1 MAPPLRQILR
11 SLELRPESSPDRQA
25 YPFSIPALRALERLD
40 FHPEVTFLVGE
51 NGSGKSTLIEAIAI
65 AAGFNPEGG
74 TKSFTGRARPSE
86 SSLSEHVRL
95 VRGAR
100 RERGGFFL
108 RAETMFN
115 VSTEAEDYQ
124 EYGWERLHERSHGEA
139 FLWLLEERFRAGGL
153 FVLDEPEAA
162 LSPQRQLVFL
172 AHLDR
177 LVRGGSQLVIATHSP
192 ILLAYPR
199 ATIYQLE
206 PTGLRRVAYQ
216 DTDHYRV
223 TRGFLMNPERMLRE
237 LLGEAAAPVE
247 GSPEPVEDED
257 SAQPAAPAARPRAAP
272 RTKQSPKRR
281 APRPGPTEG

>member
-1 MAPPLRQILR
+1 MASPLRQILR
-11 SLELRPESSPDRQA
+11 SLELRHDRVPDHDA

-124 EYGWERLHERSHGEA
+124 AYGWERLHERSHGEA
-139 FLWLLEERFRAGGL
+139 FLWVLGERFRAGGL

-237 LLGEAAAPVE
+237 LLGEAATPVE
-247 GSPEPVEDED
+247 GSPEPGEDED
-257 SAQPAAPAARPRAAP
+257 AEPPAPPRAAP
-272 RTKQSPKRR
+272 RAKRSPKRR
-281 APRPGPTEG
+281 APRAGPT

>member
-1 MAPPLRQILR
+1 MASPLRQILR
-11 SLELRPESSPDRQA
+11 SLELRHDSVPDRTA

-115 VSTEAEDYQ
+115 VATEAEDYQ

-177 LVRGGSQLVIATHSP
+177 LVRGGSQFVIATHSP

-247 GSPEPVEDED
+247 GSPEPGEDED
-257 SAQPAAPAARPRAAP
+257 AAPPAQPRAAP
-272 RTKQSPKRR
+272 RTKRSPKRR
-281 APRPGPTEG
+281 APPAGPTEG